1 MNNTEKIVTIVK
13 YVTITFNFPSGDFE
27 IMRLIPGSNF
37 SDHLPIKEMYLD
49 DYIDHK
55 FFYQAVY
62 EWVSNNVPI
71 PLLVPNTN
79 KTYSA
84 DICNIEFPDSAAVI
98 NYSQTGE
105 QVTASEYKV
114 YSDFPLYF
122 TGVTSEGGIGKEVFI
137 TTSCSIND
145 NGRYQ
150 YKLHFYVS
158 NAVVVPGTPKSYL
171 TTISLFK
178 DYICSKYLGEVQI
191 TINIVSSAG
200 PGE

>member
-13 YVTITFNFPSGDFE
+13 YVTITFNFPSGDHE
-27 IMRLIPGSNF
+27 TMRLIPGSNF
-37 SDHLPIKEMYLD
+37 SDYLPIKEMYLD
-49 DYIDHK
+49 DCIDHK

-62 EWVSNNVPI
+62 EWVNNNVPI

-105 QVTASEYKV
+105 QVMASEYKV

-122 TGVTSEGGIGKEVFI
+122 TGVTSEGGIDKEVFI
-137 TTSCSIND
+137 TTSCTN
-145 NGRYQ
+145 NGRFVYSLQ
-150 YKLHFYVS
+150 FYVS
-158 NAVVVPGTPKSYL
+158 NAIIVLGTPKSYT